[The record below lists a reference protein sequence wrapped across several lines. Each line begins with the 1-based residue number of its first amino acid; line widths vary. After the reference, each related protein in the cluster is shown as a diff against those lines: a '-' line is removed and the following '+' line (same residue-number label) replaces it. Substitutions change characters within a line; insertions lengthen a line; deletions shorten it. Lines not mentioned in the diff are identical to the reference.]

1 MESGRGEEEE
11 EGAGWGAVCVSSA
24 LKRNKKDAWWEQPG
38 WLHCVTDCRCERAP
52 AQSSFRH
59 ATAAQPLFTP
69 PLHLWRGKDALAL
82 MCFLSSVCTLK
93 DCRVQGSGGIYH
105 TRSMGFYFQRISVF
119 TNAYT

>member
-69 PLHLWRGKDALAL
+69 PHLTSLEREGCAGSNVFSVLCVHTEGLQSPGEWGNISHQVNGLL
-82 MCFLSSVCTLK
+82 FPTYLS
-93 DCRVQGSGGIYH
+93 IH
-105 TRSMGFYFQRISVF
+105 
-119 TNAYT
+119 